1 MIFQMKNTTT
11 LVLYLLQ
18 LCSLHVNSIT
28 EKKLTDEKLRILYDD
43 FLERLANIS
52 LSVYQKTAIFA
63 DAVRN

>member
-1 MIFQMKNTTT
+1 MKNTTT